1 VALPN
6 GLNGILNAGSID
18 AALNQGSIDDRLT
31 KGQQD
36 LHKDSSLWPKFTS
49 NKELKALLDD
59 VKGIRTS
66 TKDLEKV
73 TKLFLKEEGLT
84 SKEKPTLS
92 DMSQLNPSN
101 SYGFLYLANMLH
113 GPLHALARKDS
124 TSDSSSASGKITS
137 LLGTLFKGGAA
148 AGLVAVAVAALPSL
162 GKMIFEGK
170 AIQNDPEINE
180 LRTAYLRT
188 YTEAVYDKKSELI
201 KGVGGEL
208 VAKAST
214 YGSAV
219 GEALGGLITAVA
231 SSIADVKTIS
241 NDPVIQ
247 ENRAAFLREQ
257 AQLISN
263 AKLDLYKEEVGSDGV
278 SAGYIIAVSDVVG
291 RSIGTIVG
299 AAAEGIAESIFNI
312 ELLKSDPYIV
322 KERQNFLQRQ
332 TDAILAAKI
341 ELYEEGEGSDWIA
354 IADVAGRSVAT
365 LFGSAVEALAVS
377 ALNVADMATDDM
389 LITKRRDFLSKQ
401 LDAIFAAQLDIYGT
415 KDKPA
420 AGYVVALFDLAGR
433 SVASLT
439 TGAIEALA
447 VTALSVADMAT
458 DPVLISQ
465 RKAFLYNQL
474 GAIYAAKEQLYGTSN
489 NPSWLSKNLARA
501 EYVGTVVANLLGGFT
516 TALAGAAF
524 DITILTTDPDFVKE
538 RKTFLM
544 GQLRTMYALKRSVY
558 GDTEVDE
565 EGNVK
570 GTRAGWASKAVAAFE
585 GVGTVVGSLVGGFTS
600 ALASAA
606 FDTAI
611 IYTDETLV
619 QKRKDYFADE
629 IDALFAAR
637 AAVTS
642 TPVVSRSVTNAID
655 TMLEKVFDFSK
666 EDTAEIKNQA
676 ALKYALAVAGA
687 DVPRIVLSQGDK
699 ITAAV
704 ADAFKNSVESVRFD
718 WSSVNA
724 NAKASLSTRYA
735 GAVVSYYEEQLRQ
748 AKAVAPTTLT
758 LQAINRA
765 LFSAE
770 FSADVKL
777 SSEDIESSAI
787 KQVLAT
793 KYAEAIK
800 DLNIGMSKD
809 WLGREK
815 TFDLPAVDDIAKNLA
830 EALEKDAKNFTYSWD
845 DVAPTMRETLATRY
859 MTTITDFF
867 GKQLDLLGGSSPIN
881 PTTTALREKLIAVSG
896 ITVNAP
902 KLANTVYSDETTID
916 TRIFNLA
923 TDKVYL
929 TAANLE
935 TEVEDATGLVMGR
948 LSESM
953 AVLSRSIDAL
963 AAVVE
968 ANPAGDTNI
977 NLNNVEGSPTISM
990 PQMLLHQKQA

>member
-1 VALPN
+1 MALPN

-49 NKELKALLDD
+49 NKELKALVDD

-124 TSDSSSASGKITS
+124 TSDSSSASGRITS

-162 GKMIFEGK
+162 GKMIFEGR

-201 KGVGGEL
+201 RGVGGEM

-214 YGSAV
+214 YGAAV
-219 GEALGGLITAVA
+219 GEALGGLITAIA

-247 ENRAAFLREQ
+247 ENRAVFLQEQ

-263 AKLDLYKEEVGSDGV
+263 AKLDLYKEEAGSDGV
-278 SAGYIIAVSDVVG
+278 SAGYSIAVADVVG
-291 RSIGTIVG
+291 RSIGTIAG
-299 AAAEGIAESIFNI
+299 ATVEGIAESIFNI
-312 ELLKSDPYIV
+312 EILKSDPYIAT
-322 KERQNFLQRQ
+322 ERQNFLQRQ

-354 IADVAGRSVAT
+354 IADVTGRSVAT
-365 LFGSAVEALAVS
+365 LAGSAIEALAVS
-377 ALNVADMATDDM
+377 ALNVADMATDDV
-389 LITKRRDFLSKQ
+389 LITKRRDFLIKQ

-433 SVASLT
+433 SVASLA

-447 VTALSVADMAT
+447 VSALSVADMAT
-458 DPVLISQ
+458 DPVLIGQ
-465 RKAFLYNQL
+465 RKAWLYNQL
-474 GAIYAAKEQLYGTSN
+474 GAIYAAKEQLYGTSDK
-489 NPSWLSKNLARA
+489 PSWLSKNLARA

-558 GDTEVDE
+558 GDTEVDG

-570 GTRAGWASKAVAAFE
+570 STRVGWVSKVVAAFE

-606 FDTAI
+606 FDTTI

-642 TPVVSRSVTNAID
+642 TPVVSRSVTNALD

-666 EDTAEIKNQA
+666 EDVAEIKNQA

-765 LFSAE
+765 LFSA
-770 FSADVKL
+770 DVKL

-793 KYAEAIK
+793 KYTEAIK

-830 EALEKDAKNFTYSWD
+830 EALKKDAKNFTYSWD

-881 PTTTALREKLIAVSG
+881 PTTTALREKLMAVSG

-977 NLNNVEGSPTISM
+977 SLNNVEGNPTISM